1 MGIISQTFRVGPTL
15 DQKGFYLLQ
24 KWHMLTNEKRHQ
36 IIKEVIADGLRSA
49 KSGTQ
54 IKDELENAINAAISD
69 AEIAKLKY

>member
-24 KWHMLTNEKRHQ
+24 KWSMLTNEKRHQ
-36 IIKEVIADGLRSA
+36 IIKEVLADGLRSA

-54 IKDELENAINAAISD
+54 IKNELEDAINAAVSD
-69 AEIAKLKY
+69 NEITKLKY

>member
-15 DQKGFYLLQ
+15 DPKGFYLLQ
-24 KWHMLTNEKRHQ
+24 KWQMLTNEKRHQ

-54 IKDELENAINAAISD
+54 IKNELEDAINAAVSD
-69 AEIAKLKY
+69 NEITKLKY

>member
-1 MGIISQTFRVGPTL
+1 MGTISQTFRVGSTL

-24 KWHMLTNEKRHQ
+24 KWLMLTNEKKHQ
-36 IIKEVIADGLRSA
+36 IIKEVLADGLRST

-54 IKDELENAINAAISD
+54 IKDELEKAINQAVSD

>member
-1 MGIISQTFRVGPTL
+1 MGIISQTFRVGATL

-24 KWHMLTNEKRHQ
+24 KWYMLTNEKRHQ
-36 IIKEVIADGLRSA
+36 IIKEVLADGLRSA

-54 IKDELENAINAAISD
+54 IKDELEDAINRAVSD

>member
-24 KWHMLTNEKRHQ
+24 KWYILTNEKRHQ
-36 IIKEVIADGLRSA
+36 IIKEVIADGLRSS

-54 IKDELENAINAAISD
+54 IKDELEAAINKAVSD